1 MRRIFVKLPTHH
13 NTNIDNLIMEYEKSS
28 SNIFLSD
35 WNKPPCI
42 PNFDQTI
49 SKKALKDT
57 LKNINQYFFIDEM
70 ENLKKWFCRQII
82 SSEKIDVVPS
92 YFAITSNGTS
102 SAMLS
107 LQALNMTEGIRSIL
121 LTPVYFSYIN
131 LLKLIG
137 ANIEYYQIIKN
148 GNLDIN
154 YLELIDIITKTNSN
168 ILILNDP
175 VFGSGIPITNDVYKK
190 LIDICDK
197 YHMILFVDYVYGG
210 MEWDTIPSLLNDFL
224 INSIQ
229 DGKPIIYID
238 SISKRLFINGIKN
251 SLVFANSEI
260 INKIERLAV
269 YTTGCI
275 TASQVSYFKELYNNE
290 NYEIITHTIAN
301 HIVMAKNNF
310 TLINALITYTDFY
323 ISNCKSGYY
332 CLLSIPYTLLGMK
345 NNMKIAEIILKSLGI
360 LTIPHDRYLYFD
372 DSYYSFRINLTIDKE
387 KLLISID
394 KLLRFLE

>member
-1 MRRIFVKLPTHH
+1 MKLPTNH
-13 NTNIDNLIMEYEKSS
+13 NTNIDKLIVEYEKNYN
-28 SNIFLSD
+28 NIFLSD
-35 WNKPPCI
+35 CNKPHCI

-49 SKKALKDT
+49 SKKALKDS
-57 LKNINQYFFIDEM
+57 LENINEYFFIDEM

-82 SSEKIDVVPS
+82 RSEKIEVMPS

-107 LQALNMTEGIRSIL
+107 LQTLNMTEGIRPIL
-121 LTPVYFSYIN
+121 LTPIYFSYIN
-131 LLKLIG
+131 LLKSMG
-137 ANIEYYQIIKN
+137 TDIEYYQIIKD
-148 GNLDIN
+148 GNLNIN
-154 YLELIDIITKTNSN
+154 YLELIDTIAKTNSN

-175 VFGSGIPITNDVYKK
+175 IFGSGIPITNDIYKR
-190 LIDICDK
+190 LISICDK

-210 MEWDTIPSLLNDFL
+210 MEWNSRPSLANSFL

-238 SISKRLFINGIKN
+238 SISKRLFTNGIKN

-260 INKIERLAV
+260 IDKIERLAV

-275 TASQVSYFKELYNNE
+275 TAPQVSYFKELYNNE
-290 NYEIITHTIAN
+290 NYEIITDTIEN
-301 HIVMAKNNF
+301 NIVMAKNNYS
-310 TLINALITYTDFY
+310 LISTLITYTDFY
-323 ISNCKSGYY
+323 ISNCESGYY
-332 CLLSIPYTLLGMK
+332 CLLNIPYTLFETK
-345 NNMKIAEIILKSLGI
+345 NNMKIADSILKSLGI

-394 KLLRFLE
+394 KLLRFF